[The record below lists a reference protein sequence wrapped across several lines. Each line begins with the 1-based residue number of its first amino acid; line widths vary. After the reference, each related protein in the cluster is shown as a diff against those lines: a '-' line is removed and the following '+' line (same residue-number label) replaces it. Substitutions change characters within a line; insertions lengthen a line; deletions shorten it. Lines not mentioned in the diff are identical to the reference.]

1 MSIGPFE
8 APTPTLL
15 LRISCGFAMIM
26 MWGSSSGLYP
36 IAIRE
41 PGLVFDNRKK
51 PAYIGLDSRR
61 RAEFLGLPLG
71 CLLDRIRWCKT
82 GRRFP

>member
-26 MWGSSSGLYP
+26 MWGYSSGLCTPSPSGNPGSSLIIERNLP
-36 IAIRE
+36 ISA
-41 PGLVFDNRKK
+41 
-51 PAYIGLDSRR
+51 ST
-61 RAEFLGLPLG
+61 RAAVRNF
-71 CLLDRIRWCKT
+71 
-82 GRRFP
+82 